1 MDDNECLNDF
11 VLSNED
17 ADIGKRHAMI
27 KFYPIKRRY
36 RIKDLSQGTGTFAR
50 IDREI
55 FLKDANII
63 SFSDTHMIVNIYK
76 EDNTVVVKF
85 VEGPMSDQ
93 LFQFSPEDS
102 PIYVGRMAECKIRF
116 NDSSLSR
123 F

>member
-1 MDDNECLNDF
+1 MEGKEILNDV
-11 VLSNED
+11 VLSNQD

-63 SFSDTHMIVNIYK
+63 SFSDTHMVINVSNEQESI
-76 EDNTVVVKF
+76 NVKF
-85 VEGPMSDQ
+85 VEGSMVDCS
-93 LFQFSPEDS
+93 FTFTTKDS
-102 PIYVGRMAECKIRF
+102 PIFVGRMAECKIRF